1 MNSVEA
7 KELHYKQDFLSE
19 TQLENPQN
27 VNIQRTFFGV
37 RFISDT
43 TTTNIYLGNAED
55 KKELTNPTSD
65 VGDTAKQFYD
75 ITLSDFSVITEY
87 DIYYKDA
94 CEKISNTGI
103 HIIIAPLVETSV
115 TSIKL
120 DSTCTS
126 EITKITLELAASPNS
141 AIERIVFNDKDGNR
155 KTFAKNCIHEGTAI
169 TCEAD
174 DANKLAAVGVYT
186 LTSVSAID
194 TITVPTEEGTK
205 LTVEIKESVT
215 YLGEQTETAPTLNNE
230 TTTFTIVLDA
240 AITEAPKIY
249 CGNDNTQEISC
260 ALTGSNL
267 VCTPTETNMPES
279 KEYEIFYADICGDL
293 VSTGITVTYV
303 KASESDPEITIDT
316 KGGFLM
322 YKFILGG
329 LLVFMFENLFVI
341 NNNNYYSRKV

>member
-27 VNIQRTFFGV
+27 VKIQRTFFGV

-94 CEKISNTGI
+94 WEKISNTGI

-174 DANKLAAVGVYT
+174 DSNKLTAVGVYT
-186 LTSVSAID
+186 LTSVSATD

-230 TTTFTIVLDA
+230 TTQLCLMLRLQKRLRFTA
-240 AITEAPKIY
+240 EMIT
-249 CGNDNTQEISC
+249 
-260 ALTGSNL
+260 LR
-267 VCTPTETNMPES
+267 
-279 KEYEIFYADICGDL
+279 
-293 VSTGITVTYV
+293 
-303 KASESDPEITIDT
+303 
-316 KGGFLM
+316 
-322 YKFILGG
+322 KFHA
-329 LLVFMFENLFVI
+329 
-341 NNNNYYSRKV
+341 R